1 MSPRDIWKRSARYAK
16 SSEFDDLTDTGEIPV
31 CRPKEDLDPPGR
43 LGRPSRDL
51 LGAGS
56 LVNVG
61 LAVSSIFV
69 SLFFY
74 VSSGSI
80 TNMALFAFGRYGG
93 LMAMS
98 LVVAAAFPNTSPR
111 RLFRVG
117 VGLTAMFY
125 LSLIVLGKAAT
136 PLALPLG
143 LFNGAASGVYWFGV
157 NTLIYDVVEGE
168 ERGRYYGLNFAFLNV
183 TNVVGPFGAGLLIA
197 KVGGVTGYFAV
208 FAASTVAFATAFVV
222 SRRLADTAGIG
233 GVPIREALRL
243 PWATPEW
250 GRMWT
255 VVALRGF
262 KQSAGSLGLVILVA
276 LATTSST
283 AQGEFAAATALAAV
297 GTSILAGKVSPDR
310 RGKVMWGGA
319 GAFVLSTGLL
329 LHAGLAAILTYGI
342 VTGLVYPA
350 VMVPVSSVILEAMD
364 TDPKAGERRG
374 GYVLSR
380 EIAVNV
386 GRLLAIGLLLV
397 LLHFVAARD
406 AVLVTVGSAALL
418 QLAVAGLSARTSVRA
433 RAYS

>member
-1 MSPRDIWKRSARYAK
+1 MSPKDLWKTSARYAK
-16 SSEFDDLTDTGEIPV
+16 STEFDDLTDTGEIPV
-31 CRPKEDLDPPGR
+31 CNPTDDPDHSGR

-51 LGAGS
+51 LAAGS

-74 VSSGSI
+74 ISSGSI

-98 LVVAAAFPNTSPR
+98 AVVAAAFPGTTPR

-117 VGLTAMFY
+117 VGLTALFY

-168 ERGRYYGLNFAFLNV
+168 ERGRYYGLNFAFLNI
-183 TNVVGPFGAGLLIA
+183 TNVAGPLGAGLLIA
-197 KVGGVTGYFAV
+197 KVGGVSGYFAV

-222 SRRLADTAGIG
+222 SRRLAETTGIG

-243 PWATPEW
+243 PLATPQW

-262 KQSAGSLGLVILVA
+262 KQSAGSLGLIILVA
-276 LATTSST
+276 LATTSSP

-297 GTSILAGKVSPDR
+297 GTSVLAGKVSPDR

-329 LHAGLAAILTYGI
+329 LHAGLAEILTYGI

-364 TDPKAGERRG
+364 TDPKAAERRG

-380 EIAVNV
+380 EIAVNL

-397 LLHFVAARD
+397 LLHFLAARD
-406 AVLVTVGSAALL
+406 AVLVTIGSAALL
-418 QLAVAGLSARTSVRA
+418 QLAVAGLSARTSTTVRV
-433 RAYS
+433 YS

>member
-1 MSPRDIWKRSARYAK
+1 MSPRDIWNRSTRYAK
-16 SSEFDDLTDTGEIPV
+16 SADFDYLTDTGETPV
-31 CRPKEDLDPPGR
+31 YKPQEYADPPGR
-43 LGRPSRDL
+43 LGKASRDL

-61 LAVSSIFV
+61 LALSSIFV

-80 TNMALFAFGRYGG
+80 TDMALFAFGSYGG

-98 LVVAAAFPNTSPR
+98 VVVAAAFPDTSPR

-117 VGLTAMFY
+117 VGLTALFY
-125 LSLIVLGKAAT
+125 LSLILLGKGAT
-136 PLALPLG
+136 PLAFPLG
-143 LFNGAASGVYWFGV
+143 LFSGSASGVYWFGV
-157 NTLIYDVVEGE
+157 NTLIYDVVDTG
-168 ERGRYYGLNFAFLNV
+168 ERGQYYGANFALLHV
-183 TNVVGPFGAGLLIA
+183 ANVVGPFGAGVLIA
-197 KVGGVTGYFAV
+197 TIGGVAGYFAV

-222 SRRLADTAGIG
+222 SRRLADTAGVG

-243 PWATPEW
+243 PFVSPEW

-262 KQSAGSLGLVILVA
+262 KQSAGSLGLIILVA
-276 LATTSST
+276 LTTKSST
-283 AQGEFAAATALAAV
+283 VQGEFAAATALAAV
-297 GTSILAGKVSPDR
+297 GTSILAGKVSPDH
-310 RGKVMWGGA
+310 RGRVMWAGA

-329 LHAGLAAILTYGI
+329 LHSGLTAILTYGV

-350 VMVPVSSVILEAMD
+350 VMVPVSSVVLEAMD
-364 TDPKAGERRG
+364 IDPNAAERRG

-386 GRLLAIGLLLV
+386 GRLLAIGLLLT
-397 LLHFVAARD
+397 LLHFEAARA
-406 AVLVTVGSAALL
+406 AVLVTIGSAAVL